1 VFDVL
6 LRGGWVVDGSG
17 APPWRAD
24 LAVTGDRIAAIG
36 RLAPGTAAREVDA
49 SGRYLMPGFVDT
61 HVHADAL
68 AATAD
73 AQLAALRQ
81 GVTTLLLGQ
90 DGVSFAPASAAVI
103 RAVSQYFGPVNG
115 PCPAELAGGCS
126 VADLLSHY
134 DRATAVN
141 VGYLAPAGTIRAE
154 VMGYDP
160 AAASAAQLAAMRRL
174 VEAALADGALGLSS
188 GMDYEPG
195 RFADAAEMTGLCAP
209 VAEAG
214 ATYVSH
220 IRGYEADAWRGM
232 AELTQV
238 ARDSGVAAHVSHY
251 HGPANMLAGLIDAG
265 RGEGLDLTF
274 DSYPY
279 QRGSSILAMVA
290 LPPELRAGDPA
301 QLRQRLADP
310 AVRAG
315 LARDWFPAVTDELDR
330 ITLAYIGSADWAWA
344 EGLTLPAAARQAGLA
359 AGELV
364 CELVAASDTGAGCVF
379 GHPPTNT
386 EADLRAMLRHDAHL
400 GGSDGILLGRAPHP
414 RAWGTF
420 ARLLGRHTRE
430 LGDWS
435 WGQAA
440 LHLAGHP
447 ARRFGLAGRGLLRPG
462 YVADVVVLDPAAVT
476 DTATYSRPRSLA
488 EGVDHVLVSGQFAL
502 RDGELAGA
510 RPGRA
515 LRRGQET

>member
-1 VFDVL
+1 GGRERRTAVAGRPGRDRGPHRGHRAPGPRHRGPRGRCQWPLPDARLRRHPRARRRPGRDRGRAAGRAAPGRDHAAARAGRRL
-6 LRGGWVVDGSG
+6 LRPRLGRRHPRCQPVLRPGQRAVPGRAGRRLLGGRP
-17 APPWRAD
+17 AQPLRP
-24 LAVTGDRIAAIG
+24 GDRGQRRLPGPG
-36 RLAPGTAAREVDA
+36 RHHPGRGHGLRP
-49 SGRYLMPGFVDT
+49 GR
-61 HVHADAL
+61 
-68 AATAD
+68 
-73 AQLAALRQ
+73 
-81 GVTTLLLGQ
+81 GQ
-90 DGVSFAPASAAVI
+90 
-103 RAVSQYFGPVNG
+103 
-115 PCPAELAGGCS
+115 
-126 VADLLSHY
+126 
-134 DRATAVN
+134 
-141 VGYLAPAGTIRAE
+141 
-154 VMGYDP
+154 
-160 AAASAAQLAAMRRL
+160 RRL

-195 RFADAAEMTGLCAP
+195 RFAGAAEMTGLCAP

-330 ITLAYIGSADWAWA
+330 VTLAYIGSADWAWA

-379 GHPPTNT
+379 GHPP
-386 EADLRAMLRHDAHL
+386 
-400 GGSDGILLGRAPHP
+400 
-414 RAWGTF
+414 
-420 ARLLGRHTRE
+420 
-430 LGDWS
+430 
-435 WGQAA
+435 
-440 LHLAGHP
+440 
-447 ARRFGLAGRGLLRPG
+447 
-462 YVADVVVLDPAAVT
+462 
-476 DTATYSRPRSLA
+476 
-488 EGVDHVLVSGQFAL
+488 
-502 RDGELAGA
+502 
-510 RPGRA
+510 
-515 LRRGQET
+515 